1 MKKLSLLLAVLLILL
16 AGCGSSAPKA
26 TQSPASG
33 NSATGNATGQTAG
46 QDAAA
51 AAPAPSAS
59 ATELTPEQAEA
70 IALEHA
76 GLTAEQVTR
85 LRSER
90 DRERGG
96 LHYDIEFRHDGWE
109 YDYEVDAATGEIL
122 SHEKDRDD

>member
-26 TQSPASG
+26 TQSAASG
-33 NSATGNATGQTAG
+33 NSANSNATGETAV
-46 QDAAA
+46 QDAT
-51 AAPAPSAS
+51 PAPSTS
-59 ATELTPEQAEA
+59 AAELTPEQAEA

-96 LHYDIEFRHDGWE
+96 LHYDIEFRHDGFE